1 MSPTEKM
8 QLNVR
13 QTTALLFAVVE
24 LATVVQADM
33 VDLATVV
40 QADMVE
46 QSITAVKYVNPVL

>member
-1 MSPTEKM
+1 M